1 MIDFTDEIDT
11 LESVISSLEAAMTDI
26 QDTPYHS
33 YMAQSWE
40 LDLEEIKSR
49 LEELYDLQDEQW
61 TREMKQQNIEFEESV
76 L

>member
-1 MIDFTDEIDT
+1 MSDFTDEIDT
-11 LESVISSLEAAMTDI
+11 LEGVISSLEAAMIDI

-40 LDLEEIKSR
+40 LDLQEIKSR

-61 TREMKQQNIEFEESV
+61 TKEMKHQNIEFEGSV

>member
-11 LESVISSLEAAMTDI
+11 LESVISSLEAAMADI

>member
-1 MIDFTDEIDT
+1 MIDFENEIEILENVLSN
-11 LESVISSLEAAMTDI
+11 LESAIGEI

-33 YMAQSWE
+33 YMAQGWE
-40 LDLEEIKSR
+40 TDLEEIKSR

-61 TREMKQQNIEFEESV
+61 TREMKQQNIEFESGV

>member
-26 QDTPYHS
+26 QDAPYHS